1 MNLFSVTVFCLVGA
15 ILCLVLKQY
24 KPEFALLISLGCS
37 IVVMLFILEGITQVR
52 DELDLILQ
60 NSMLNSD
67 LMVVVFKCLGVCVL
81 TELASQTCKDTGE
94 GAIAAKVELAG
105 KVSLLILSL
114 PLFVRLLEVSTTLI
128 NLGGQ

>member
-81 TELASQTCKDTGE
+81 TELASQTCKDAGE